1 MDSKSLKK
9 QLGAAI
15 AMVLVAAVALG
26 SATYAW
32 FVTNNEV
39 KATTSNVSAK
49 SNSAYLVIDTQA
61 TSTTS
66 TTAAQAD
73 DPANTELYPARW
85 DDTFT
90 TEGGTVKA
98 TDSASGYYQFE
109 TAYASSRGD
118 ATEKNG
124 TRFAIGNADT
134 AAANGYAYKN
144 TFYIGT
150 GTYDGIFKDL
160 KVTNATVTATD
171 DSELSSAVRVL
182 VTCGDKWV
190 VVKDGDVDVTSGD
203 VEITSDNKVII
214 HSDEFGKLSGGDKDV
229 TVKCYVFYDGADTNV
244 FTDNLQDLKNCNVE
258 LTFEATPKEYGKVS
272 GSN

>member
-49 SNSAYLVIDTQA
+49 SNSAYLVIDTQP

-66 TTAAQAD
+66 TTAAQAT
-73 DPANTELYPARW
+73 DPDNTELYPARW

-90 TEGGTVKA
+90 TERGTVKA
-98 TDSASGYYQFE
+98 TDGVSGYYQFE
-109 TAYASSRGD
+109 TAYASSRD
-118 ATEKNG
+118 AAAEKPD
-124 TRFAIGNADT
+124 TRFAIGDART
-134 AAANGYAYKN
+134 AVDNGYAYEN
-144 TFYIGT
+144 IFYIGT
-150 GTYDGIFKDL
+150 GSHDGIFKDL
-160 KVTNATVTATD
+160 KVTDATVTATNG
-171 DSELSSAVRVL
+171 SELKSAVRVL

-190 VVKDGDVDVTSGD
+190 VMKNGAVVSRSG
-203 VEITSDNKVII
+203 ENAII
-214 HSDEFGKLSGGDKDV
+214 CSEEFGKLSDGDKDV
-229 TVKCYVFYDGADTNV
+229 TVKCYVFYDGEDTNV

-258 LTFEATPKEYGKVS
+258 LTFQATPKEYGTVS
-272 GSN
+272 DSD

>member
-49 SNSAYLVIDTQA
+49 SNSAYLVIDTKA
-61 TSTTS
+61 TGENS
-66 TTAAQAD
+66 TTAAKAT
-73 DPANTELYPARW
+73 DPDNTKLYPAQW

-90 TEGGTVKA
+90 AEGGTVKA
-98 TDSASGYYQFE
+98 ADGVKGYYQFE
-109 TAYASSRGD
+109 TAYASSRD
-118 ATEKNG
+118 AAAEKPD
-124 TRFAIGNADT
+124 TRFAIGDART
-134 AAANGYAYKN
+134 AVDNGYAYEN
-144 TFYIGT
+144 IFYIGT
-150 GTYDGIFKDL
+150 GSHDGIFKDL
-160 KVTNATVTATD
+160 KVTDATVTATNG
-171 DSELSSAVRVL
+171 SELKSAVRVL

-190 VVKDGDVDVTSGD
+190 VMKDGIVDSQSG
-203 VEITSDNKVII
+203 ENAII
-214 HSDEFGKLSGGDKDV
+214 CSDEFGKLSDGDKDV
-229 TVKCYVFYDGADTNV
+229 TVKCYVFYDGEDTNV

-258 LTFEATPKEYGKVS
+258 LTFEATPTEYGKVS

>member
-49 SNSAYLVIDTQA
+49 SNSAYLVIDNQA

-73 DPANTELYPARW
+73 DPANTKLYPAQW

-90 TEGGTVKA
+90 AKGGTVKA
-98 TDSASGYYQFE
+98 TNGENGYYQFE
-109 TAYASSRGD
+109 TAYASSKASAD
-118 ATEKNG
+118 EKDG
-124 TRFAIGNADT
+124 TRFAIGDADT
-134 AAANGYAYKN
+134 AVANGYAYKN

-160 KVTNATVTATD
+160 KVTNATVTATEG
-171 DSELSSAVRVL
+171 SELKSAVRVL
-182 VTCGDKWV
+182 VTCGEKWV
-190 VVKDGDVDVTSGD
+190 VMKNGAVDSQSG
-203 VEITSDNKVII
+203 ENAII